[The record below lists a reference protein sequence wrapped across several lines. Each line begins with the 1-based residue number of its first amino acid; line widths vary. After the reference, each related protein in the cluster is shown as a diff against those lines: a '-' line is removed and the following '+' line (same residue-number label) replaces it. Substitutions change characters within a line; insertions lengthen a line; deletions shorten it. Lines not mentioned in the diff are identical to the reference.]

1 MGDMDELERLNDQ
14 FIDAFRIGSW
24 ERLRPVLADEFAY
37 LDGDTGE
44 RWSEEQYIADLE
56 GQAIPDIA
64 FDQLQIHVAGGTA
77 VVSART
83 TRTTRTPPRYA
94 RYVDTY
100 ERRGESW
107 LCVHACVWRLSGDA
121 G

>member
-1 MGDMDELERLNDQ
+1 MGDVDELERLNDQ

-24 ERLRPVLADEFAY
+24 ERLRPILADDFAY

-44 RWSEEQYIADLE
+44 RWSQEQYVADLD

-64 FDQLQIHVAGGTA
+64 IDQVQIHVAGDTA
-77 VVSART
+77 IVSART
-83 TRTTRTPPRYA
+83 TRTTGRPGVHR

-100 ERRGESW
+100 ERRGDGW
-107 LCVHACVWRLSGDA
+107 LCVHACVWLLSGDA

>member
-1 MGDMDELERLNDQ
+1 MGDVEELERLNDQ

-24 ERLRPVLADEFAY
+24 DRLRPILADDFAY

-44 RWSEEQYIADLE
+44 RWTQEQYIADLD

-64 FDQLQIHVAGGTA
+64 FDELQIHVAGDTA

-83 TRTTRTPPRYA
+83 TRAGRPEVHR

-100 ERRGESW
+100 ERRGDGW
-107 LCVHACVWRLSGDA
+107 LCVHACVWLLSSNG

>member
-1 MGDMDELERLNDQ
+1 MGDVDELERLNDQ

-24 ERLRPVLADEFAY
+24 ERLRPILADDFSY

-44 RWSEEQYIADLE
+44 RWSQEQYIADLD

-64 FDQLQIHVAGGTA
+64 FDQLQIHVAGDTA

-83 TRTTRTPPRYA
+83 MRTTGRPGVHR

-100 ERRGESW
+100 ERRGEGW
-107 LCVHACVWRLSGDA
+107 LCVHACVWLLSGDA